1 MAKLTG
7 ISTSRITKGAI
18 TVNFPDMEYAEYSDF
33 NTVLE
38 NLKEQNQISLYLQD
52 NRKNWAFNLYSVQA
66 DYINIKN
73 AILAMNGTVV
83 TYIPHIDSLTDSYEC
98 WISAHEDVV
107 NSFPTRILKV
117 SLTGKQLY
125 VPAVAPE

>member
-7 ISTSRITKGAI
+7 VSTSRITKGAI
-18 TVNFPDMEYAEYSDF
+18 TVDFPDMQYVDYADV
-33 NTVLE
+33 NTIIDTPL
-38 NLKEQNQISLYLQD
+38 EQNQTSIYLQD
-52 NRKNWAFNLYSVQA
+52 NRKSWAFNLYSVQK
-66 DYINIKN
+66 DYTEIKN
-73 AILAMNGTVV
+73 AILLMNGTVV

-125 VPAVAPE
+125 VPAAP